1 MNHLLIGA
9 DAAIGL
15 AECLH
20 EHHGL
25 RGVRIVHRVI
35 AIFLSV
41 VVVIILD

>member
-1 MNHLLIGA
+1 MIGT
-9 DAAIGL
+9 DTAIGL

-25 RGVRIVHRVI
+25 RSVRIVHRVI